1 MQVSD
6 IQSRTK
12 RLVELMEKH
21 LGTRGPTLERALRR
35 AGRRLP
41 RGLRD
46 KGQLL
51 VEAERMAEHPRLMQ
65 RVDAAAVDAAFRDLS
80 DHLRT
85 IDRAEARK
93 TRTLNIAA
101 ALAFNLLLVVA
112 LLIAFLRWRGLI

>member
-51 VEAERMAEHPRLMQ
+51 VEAERMAERY
-65 RVDAAAVDAAFRDLS
+65 RVMGALLPGS
-80 DHLRT
+80 H
-85 IDRAEARK
+85 IAEAAER
-93 TRTLNIAA
+93 
-101 ALAFNLLLVVA
+101 LV
-112 LLIAFLRWRGLI
+112 LSP